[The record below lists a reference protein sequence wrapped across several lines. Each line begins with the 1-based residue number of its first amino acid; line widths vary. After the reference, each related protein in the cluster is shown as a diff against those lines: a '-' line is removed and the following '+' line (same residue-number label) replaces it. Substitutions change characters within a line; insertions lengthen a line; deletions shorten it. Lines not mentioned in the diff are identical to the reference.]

1 VAKKNTHQLTSAL
14 KIVFW
19 LLMGT
24 FGFIVSMFAVPI
36 IREAIR
42 GPLFLVPF
50 IFFTL
55 LAIILLFLTIKQ
67 KVRGRLKKL
76 LLIVG
81 FSAVGIFVGIVLHNL
96 LYALAEII
104 TRPPLLHTLLEAL
117 HIVFFFVAIIIAP
130 LGFIIAAFLT
140 LRLFITK

>member
-1 VAKKNTHQLTSAL
+1 MAKENAQISSAL

-19 LLMGT
+19 LLMGV

-36 IREAIR
+36 IREAIQ

-50 IFFTL
+50 VFFTL

-76 LLIVG
+76 LLIVS
-81 FSAVGIFVGIVLHNL
+81 FSAAGIFFSIIFHNL

-140 LRLFITK
+140 IRLFIKQ

>member
-1 VAKKNTHQLTSAL
+1 MAKENAQIPSAL

-36 IREAIR
+36 IREAIQ

-76 LLIVG
+76 LLIVS
-81 FSAVGIFVGIVLHNL
+81 FSAAGIFFSIVLHNL
-96 LYALAEII
+96 LYALALII

-140 LRLFITK
+140 IRLLITK

>member
-1 VAKKNTHQLTSAL
+1 MAKENAQISSAL

-36 IREAIR
+36 IREAIQ

-50 IFFTL
+50 VFFTL
-55 LAIILLFLTIKQ
+55 LGVILLFLTIKQ

-76 LLIVG
+76 LLIVS
-81 FSAVGIFVGIVLHNL
+81 FSAAGIFFSIIFHNL

-140 LRLFITK
+140 IRLFIKQ